1 MQNKNDDVD
10 KIKYY
15 WAYHL
20 PCALLIN
27 GGLTFWKTHI
37 KQIYEILYKDVLLN
51 LRITLASSFKEII

>member
-27 GGLTFWKTHI
+27 GGLNFWKSHI
-37 KQIYEILYKDVLLN
+37 K
-51 LRITLASSFKEII
+51 